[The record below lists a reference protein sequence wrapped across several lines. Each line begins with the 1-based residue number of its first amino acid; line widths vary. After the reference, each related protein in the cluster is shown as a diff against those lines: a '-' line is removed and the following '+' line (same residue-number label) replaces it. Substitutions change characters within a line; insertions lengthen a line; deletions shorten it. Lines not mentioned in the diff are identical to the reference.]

1 MSKSV
6 LAGSTRATMPGAM
19 PIGKA
24 DAAERLEV
32 TILVRRH
39 SPDAIREQVGALISR
54 REDARHIDRAAFAGR
69 HGASDQDLAAV
80 HAFATQYGLAVTQQD
95 AARRTI
101 VLSGTVAQFNDAF
114 DVDLQRFAHEGGS
127 YRGRTGPVH
136 VPTALQGVVEA
147 VLGLDNRPA
156 ALPHFRKPMATPAII
171 NTAFTPLQIAQ
182 LYNFPPG
189 DGKGQTIGII
199 ELGGG
204 YRPADLTTYFHGLQ
218 IPHPH
223 VSSISIDHA
232 NNRPTGSAGGPD
244 GEVML
249 DIEVAGAV
257 APGAHFV
264 VYFAPNTDA
273 GFLDAITTA
282 LHDTVNK
289 PDIISISWG
298 GAEQNW
304 TAQALNA
311 FDQAFQDA
319 VALGVTVLVAAG
331 DDGSFDN
338 VADGKNHVDFPASS
352 PHVTACGGTNIQVAG
367 TKITKESVWNAL
379 PQGGATGGG
388 VSRMFKVPA
397 YQADFSA
404 TELGGAPAA
413 LTMRGVPDI
422 AADADPASGYRVR
435 VDGTN
440 TVIGGTSAV
449 APLWAGLIARIN
461 QKHGQAVGFINP
473 ALYANP
479 GALNEVLTG
488 NNGGYAAGAKWN
500 ACVGLGTPN
509 GAVLETKL

>member
-1 MSKSV
+1 
-6 LAGSTRATMPGAM
+6 MPGAQS
-19 PIGKA
+19 IGKA

-32 TILVRRH
+32 SVLVRRH
-39 SPDAIREQVGALISR
+39 SPTAIRTQVSALLHR
-54 REDARHIDRAAFAGR
+54 RQAAGGHIKRADFAGQ
-69 HGASDQDLAAV
+69 HGASEQDLASV
-80 HAFATQYGLAVTQQD
+80 RAFATHYGLAVTQQD

-114 DVDLQRFAHEGGS
+114 DVDLQRFTHEGGS
-127 YRGRTGPVH
+127 YRGRTGEIH

-156 ALPHFRKPMATPAII
+156 ALPHFRKPMVAQAMV
-171 NTAFTPLQIAQ
+171 NTAYTPLQIAE

-204 YRPADLTTYFHGLQ
+204 YRPADLTAYFAALH
-218 IPHPH
+218 IPHPQ
-223 VSSISIDHA
+223 VTSMSIDHA
-232 NNRPTGSAGGPD
+232 SNRPTGSAAGPD

-257 APGAHFV
+257 APGAHYV

-282 LHDTVNK
+282 LHDTVNR
-289 PDIISISWG
+289 PDILSISWG

-304 TAQALNA
+304 TPQALNA

-319 VALGVTVLVAAG
+319 AVLGVTVLVAAG
-331 DDGSFDN
+331 DDGSADN
-338 VADGKNHVDFPASS
+338 IADGQNHVDFPASS

-367 TKITKESVWNAL
+367 NKITRETVWNAL
-379 PQGGATGGG
+379 PQGGAGGGG
-388 VSRMFKVPA
+388 VSVVFPVPV
-397 YQADFSA
+397 YQAGAAA
-404 TELGGAPAA
+404 TETGGEPKK

-422 AADADPASGYRVR
+422 AGDADPASGYRVR
-435 VDGTN
+435 VDGSN

-449 APLWAGLIARIN
+449 APLWAGLIALIN
-461 QKHGQAVGFINP
+461 QQHGQAVGFINP
-473 ALYANP
+473 ALYANAN
-479 GALNEVLTG
+479 ALNEIVTG
-488 NNGGYAAGAKWN
+488 NNGGYAAGANWN
-500 ACVGLGTPN
+500 ACTGLGSPN
-509 GAVLETKL
+509 GAVLVTKLP